1 MKLAPV
7 DIGIIVAYI
16 IVIMVA
22 GFAMARLASKNI
34 KSYFLGGNIIPW
46 YVLGVANASGM
57 FDITGTMWLVMTIF
71 VYGLKGA
78 FLPWVW
84 PVFNQIF
91 LMVFLAAWLRRS
103 NVMTGAQWIGTR
115 FGDST
120 GARLS
125 HISVVIFAIV
135 SVIGFLAY
143 AFRGIGKFAVI
154 FFPWD
159 LAWANWCPGQIV
171 NFLEKILPANSLSS
185 ANSYAI
191 ILMGLT
197 TIYVIF
203 GGMFSVTVTDVIQYV
218 LMTISSICIAVV
230 AMKHTTAAQINA
242 AVPGGWHN
250 LFFGW
255 KLNLDWSGLIPSLT
269 ERIGKDGFEL
279 FTIFFMMMLFKGIL
293 LSVAGPAPNY
303 DMQRILA
310 TRSPKEAAKM
320 SGFVSLVLF
329 FPRYLMVTGIVVL
342 GLVFFKDAI
351 VQMGGGFDVEQVL
364 PNVISKYLPAGL
376 VGFVLAG
383 LLAAFM
389 STFTSTMNAG
399 ASYVVN
405 DLYKKFINPNAPDK
419 KYVRASY
426 LCSILIVMVG
436 IAFGFMTENV
446 NTVTQWIVNGLWGG
460 YVATNV
466 LKWYWWRFNGMGYF
480 SGMISGIAAAVLL
493 PMPFMKDSVLW
504 GIERNMALF
513 PIILGISLLI
523 SVVVSLLTEPD
534 DIEVLKKFYKQVR
547 PWGFWGP
554 IRDMVRAEEPA
565 FKPNKNFMRDMVN
578 CAVGIVWQT
587 TLVLIPIYLIIRNSR
602 NMWIS
607 ISVLV
612 VTSIFLKFN
621 WYNKLE
627 EN

>member
-7 DIGIIVAYI
+7 DIWIIVAYI
-16 IVIMVA
+16 IVIMAA
-22 GFAMARLASKNI
+22 GFAMAKLASKNL

-115 FGDST
+115 FGNSM
-120 GARLS
+120 GAKLS
-125 HISVVIFAIV
+125 HISVVIFAII

-143 AFRGIGKFAVI
+143 DFRGMGKFAEI

-159 LAWANWCPGQIV
+159 LSGANWCPAGLY
-171 NFLEKILPANSLSS
+171 NFLEKILPGCLSS
-185 ANSYAI
+185 PNIYAI
-191 ILMGLT
+191 ILMGVT

-218 LMTISSICIAVV
+218 LMTLASICIAVV
-230 AMKHTTAAQINA
+230 AMKHTTAAQIND
-242 AVPGGWHN
+242 AVPAGWHN

-255 KLNLDWSGLIPSLT
+255 KLDLDWSQKIPALKDLIT
-269 ERIGKDGFEL
+269 KDGYEL

-320 SGFVSLVLF
+320 SWFVSIVLF

-351 VQMGGGFDVEQVL
+351 VQMGDKFDVEQVL
-364 PNVISKYLPAGL
+364 PNVISKFLPAGL
-376 VGFVLAG
+376 IGFVLAG

-389 STFTSTMNAG
+389 STFTSTINAG

-419 KYVRASY
+419 KYIRASY
-426 LCSILIVMVG
+426 LCSILVVIIG
-436 IAFGFMTENV
+436 ISFGFMTKSV
-446 NTVTQWIVNGLWGG
+446 NTVTVWIVNGLWGA

-480 SGMISGIAAAVLL
+480 AGMVSGIAAAILL
-493 PMPFMKDSVLW
+493 PLPFFNDSVLW

-513 PIILGISLLI
+513 PIILGISAVTAVL
-523 SVVVSLLTEPD
+523 VSLWTKPD

-554 IRDMVRAEEPA
+554 IRDMVCAEDPS
-565 FKPNKNFMRDMVN
+565 FKPNTNFKRDMVN

-587 TLVLIPIYLIIRNSR
+587 TLVLIPIYLVIKSFR

-607 ISVLV
+607 IAVFV
-612 VTSIFLKFN
+612 VTSILLKIH